1 MRNGARRGTAATAI
15 VAFSL
20 AIAVTCP
27 AQAEDRLGGYNASI
41 GESSI
46 SGISSGAFMAVQFA
60 TAWSS
65 VIKGVGVVAGGPY
78 WCAKA
83 ANTWGVWTMVWD
95 YRNAVSTAL
104 GPCMQGPL
112 TDLSPLF
119 AKAEANSAS
128 GAIDSLQLLRRQKVY
143 LFHGYND
150 KTVVRSATDAAAEF
164 YRRYLGDA
172 GRGNLFYQTAIG
184 AGHSLVVAQQADGLN
199 KCKETKSP
207 YIDACDPYDQ
217 AGIILQHIYGPLNKP
232 GPGPLSGTLKSF
244 DQSAY
249 TSSAPTWLSLAQTGY
264 VFVPKAC
271 EDGEACRVHIA
282 LHGCLQDEGHVKR
295 AFIER
300 TGYNA
305 WADAN
310 RLIVLYPQT
319 TASSWY
325 PWNDKACWDWWGY
338 VSYNDDYVTKEGLQ
352 IKAVKAMLD
361 ALTSR
366 AVPAPAS
373 TPAAAQIALTIIDVS
388 DVSADLVWTP
398 QSGATAYRV
407 SRASADG
414 QFAAVAE
421 VSAPGFADNGL
432 IPKSAYRWRVTA
444 LINGVEGSP
453 SNEVVAVTR
462 ATVVCANPG
471 SCPWSN

>member
-1 MRNGARRGTAATAI
+1 MSNGARGRTAATAI

-20 AIAVTCP
+20 AVTCP
-27 AQAEDRLGGYNASI
+27 AQADNKLAGYNAAI

-83 ANTWGVWTMVWD
+83 DNTGGFWTWVWD
-95 YRNAVSTAL
+95 YRNAVANAL

-112 TDLSPLF
+112 ADLSPLF

-128 GAIDSLQLLRRQKVY
+128 GAIDSLQLLRRQKIYV
-143 LFHGYND
+143 FSGYND
-150 KTVVRSATDAAAEF
+150 RIVARSSTDAAVAF

-172 GRGNLFYQTAIG
+172 DRGNLFYQTAIG
-184 AGHSLVVAQQADGLN
+184 AGHSMVVATRTAGVNDCEKNQ
-199 KCKETKSP
+199 SP

-232 GPGPLSGTLKSF
+232 GPGSLSGTLKSF

-271 EDGEACRVHIA
+271 QDGEACRVHIA
-282 LHGCLQDEGHVKR
+282 LHGCLQDEGHVQR
-295 AFIER
+295 DFIER
-300 TGYNA
+300 SGYNA

-319 TASSWY
+319 TTSSWY
-325 PWNDKACWDWWGY
+325 PWNKNACWDWWGY
-338 VSYNDDYVTKEGLQ
+338 VSYNDDYVTKAGLQ
-352 IKAVKAMLD
+352 IKAIKAMLD
-361 ALTSR
+361 AVTSR
-366 AVPAPAS
+366 AVPAPTP
-373 TPAAAQIALTIIDVS
+373 TPAAAQIALTIIDTS
-388 DVSADLVWTP
+388 DTSADLVWTP

-407 SRASADG
+407 SRAGADG
-414 QFAAVAE
+414 QFTAVAD
-421 VSAPGFADNGL
+421 VSTPGFADNGL
-432 IPKSAYRWRVTA
+432 IQKSPYRWRVTA

-453 SNEVVAVTR
+453 SNEVAAVTR
-462 ATVVCANPG
+462 ATVVCASPG
-471 SCPWSN
+471 SCPWSH